1 VKSYIPNIGK
11 NIRFLRRARNWTL
24 IDLARKIGIREGP
37 LGRIELGK
45 NAPSAQVIYNLSRAL
60 NVSTEVLFADDV
72 QHIELKT
79 KDTDSS
85 SNVIAIHPEP
95 DKIPKQLLAETHNIV
110 AAFHVLEDIC
120 NVPKHAYLPLS
131 VPFKPDYQGMEN
143 LASSI
148 RKYFEIYDG
157 VVFDYFELFENFGL
171 RVIIFQFPRD
181 ARDIDS
187 FSIYEPIY
195 NNAFFLLNSKNNPEK
210 QLFSLSFELG
220 ALLISNQSRLQKT
233 DLFENPDNKKE
244 SENLRP
250 INAGRAAGRFAAT
263 FLMPEAA
270 VRATVSQ
277 LGVGADGWSWELLLR
292 IKHRFGVSAQSFLYR
307 LHELDLISSRL
318 KDRFDAE
325 IKEFYEST
333 GFKEPDSTRR
343 CLTPNGR
350 FFDLLLTAENIE
362 DAKEEIAEIKQLEKR
377 LKILRK

>member
-1 VKSYIPNIGK
+1 MKSYIPNIGK

-60 NVSTEVLFADDV
+60 NVSTEVLFADDA

-79 KDTDSS
+79 KDTDN
-85 SNVIAIHPEP
+85 SNFIAIHPEP
-95 DKIPKQLLAETHNIV
+95 DKIPKQLLSATHNIV
-110 AAFHVLEDIC
+110 AGFHVLEDIC

-131 VPFKPDYQGMEN
+131 VSFKPDYQGMEN

-148 RKYFEIYDG
+148 RKYFGIYDG

-181 ARDIDS
+181 SRDIDS
-187 FSIYEPIY
+187 FSVYEPIY
-195 NNAFFLLNSKNNPEK
+195 HNAFFFLNSKKNPER
-210 QLFSLSFELG
+210 QLFSLSFEIG

-233 DLFENPDNKKE
+233 DLFEALDNKSE

-263 FLMPEAA
+263 FLMPETA

-318 KDRFDAE
+318 KDRLDAE